1 METAAFG
8 VGCFIKRK
16 SGVFL
21 LDALDGQ
28 SLGRLHQ
35 QHAHAVEENGTHDE
49 GDEEL
54 GQVGGQSGGVDA
66 GHSQVAKPTL
76 FSTLGA

>member
-16 SGVFL
+16 SGIFL

-28 SLGRLHQ
+28 SLGGLHQ

-54 GQVGGQSGGVDA
+54 G
-66 GHSQVAKPTL
+66 
-76 FSTLGA
+76 

>member
-16 SGVFL
+16 SGIFL

-28 SLGRLHQ
+28 SLGGLHQ

-49 GDEEL
+49 GNEENW
-54 GQVGGQSGGVDA
+54 GRW
-66 GHSQVAKPTL
+66 VARAVVSMQATVR
-76 FSTLGA
+76 